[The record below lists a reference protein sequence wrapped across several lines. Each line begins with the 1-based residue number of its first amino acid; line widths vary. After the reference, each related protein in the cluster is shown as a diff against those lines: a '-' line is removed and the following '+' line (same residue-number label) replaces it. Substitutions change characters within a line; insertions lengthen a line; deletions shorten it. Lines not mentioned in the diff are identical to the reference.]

1 MVSPTAIAEAGLA
14 NFCGERVY
22 VARKVDIIINI
33 IIVTIIT
40 NIIIVTIIIII
51 IIVTIII
58 VIIIVTIIILNYII
72 ICSGTIVITN

>member
-14 NFCGERVY
+14 NFCGERVH

-40 NIIIVTIIIII
+40 LDN
-51 IIVTIII
+51 
-58 VIIIVTIIILNYII
+58 II
-72 ICSGTIVITN
+72 ICSGAIL